1 MLGNPL
7 SPLALRK
14 GIDALHSGGVI
25 ACPTEAVW
33 GLSCDPFNELAVAKL
48 LNLKR
53 REMSK
58 GLVLVAAH
66 ESQLAHLLQGLQASA
81 RARLSLSWPGPTT
94 WLVPH
99 CHRVPHWVHGDHDT
113 VAVRVSAHPVVRA
126 LCEGFGG
133 VLVSSSANP
142 AGSLPAHQGFQVRRY
157 FGAALDY
164 IVPGALGGADRPTV
178 IKHLL
183 RDEILRS

>member
-1 MLGNPL
+1 LRNP
-7 SPLALRK
+7 SPRLALRK

-48 LNLKR
+48 LTLKR
-53 REMSK
+53 REISK

-66 ESQLAHLLQGLQASA
+66 ESQLDHLLQGLPAPA
-81 RARLSLSWPGPTT
+81 RARLALSWPGPTT
-94 WLVPH
+94 WLIPH
-99 CHRVPHWVHGDHDT
+99 HHRVPHWVHGNHDT
-113 VAVRVSAHPVVRA
+113 VAVRVSAHLVVGA
-126 LCEGFGG
+126 LCENFGG

-142 AGSLPAHQGFQVRRY
+142 SGSRPARHAFQVRRY
-157 FGAALDY
+157 FGAALDH
-164 IVPGALGGADRPTV
+164 IVPGALGGAGRPTV

-183 RDEILRS
+183 SDEIIRS

>member
-1 MLGNPL
+1 MRNP
-7 SPLALRK
+7 SPLLALRK

-33 GLSCDPFNELAVAKL
+33 GLSCDPFDELAVTKL
-48 LNLKR
+48 LSLKR

-58 GLVLVAAH
+58 GLVLVAAQ
-66 ESQLAHLLQGLQASA
+66 ESQLEHFLQGLPASA

-94 WLVPH
+94 WLIPH
-99 CHRVPHWVHGDHDT
+99 HHRVPHWIYGDHDT
-113 VAVRVSAHPVVRA
+113 VAVRVSAHPVVRT
-126 LCEGFGG
+126 LCESFGG

-142 AGSLPAHQGFQVRRY
+142 SGSRPAQQAFQVRRY
-157 FGAALDY
+157 FGAALDH

-183 RDEILRS
+183 RDEVIRS